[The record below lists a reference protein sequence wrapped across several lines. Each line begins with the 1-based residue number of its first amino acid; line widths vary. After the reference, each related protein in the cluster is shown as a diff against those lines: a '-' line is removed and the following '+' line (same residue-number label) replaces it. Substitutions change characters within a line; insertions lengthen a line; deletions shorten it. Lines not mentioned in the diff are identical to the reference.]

1 MGLVILAG
9 RVGVRIREGIVYLV
23 CVSAPVLHRKHL
35 TPGD

>member
-23 CVSAPVLHRKHL
+23 SVTAPVL
-35 TPGD
+35 TEST